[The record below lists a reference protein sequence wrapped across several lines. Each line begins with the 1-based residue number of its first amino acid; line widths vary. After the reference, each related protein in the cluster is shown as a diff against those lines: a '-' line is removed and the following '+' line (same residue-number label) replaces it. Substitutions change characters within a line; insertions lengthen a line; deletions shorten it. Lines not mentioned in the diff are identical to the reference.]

1 MSRKPDGKPAK
12 TERVTFT
19 RPAAERIA
27 KTVRAV
33 EAGDRSQPGI
43 QFGAVPSV
51 AVKVFRTATFT
62 GAWSI
67 NTEKTVTFRG
77 VTTTPNTVS
86 ATNLT
91 MHLPDIGL
99 SPPFDCQI
107 AKDGTAWHLVSALE
121 HNVKRGTFSA
131 PWSKNATKT
140 VSLVN
145 GGSVTAINRHANV
158 TGSGTKNCT
167 VGRDGMDWE
176 LIAAEC

>member
-1 MSRKPDGKPAK
+1 MAKGFLIGEALLGQIKDTVKRVDGMPEGGNL
-12 TERVTFT
+12 TRIPTRFESMPVGGSGSSFRVC
-19 RPAAERIA
+19 
-27 KTVRAV
+27 
-33 EAGDRSQPGI
+33 
-43 QFGAVPSV
+43 
-51 AVKVFRTATFT
+51 TFT

-67 NTEKTVTFRG
+67 GSDKTVTFKG

-107 AKDGTAWHLVSALE
+107 AKDGTAWYLVSALE

-131 PWSKNATKT
+131 PWNKNASKT

>member
-1 MSRKPDGKPAK
+1 MTPAG
-12 TERVTFT
+12 RDAVQFT
-19 RPAAERIA
+19 RESAERIA
-27 KTVRAV
+27 NVVRAA
-33 EAGDRSQPGI
+33 ELTPRSGQPLTFDTI
-43 QFGAVPSV
+43 QQSASR
-51 AVKVFRTATFT
+51 KTFRMATFT
-62 GAWSI
+62 GSWPI